1 MAAVKKKPEN
11 GQVRILRLDEI
22 FPSPENDQL
31 YKPVSESDP
40 AVIDLAESI
49 RAAGFNGSITISLDK
64 FILSGHRRRVAA
76 RLAGLSELPCTIENI
91 LRVMRDGSVNPE
103 FVRRLEM
110 YNRQRDKTLSE
121 RLREAVIKADPEDA
135 HRVLSEYR
143 EAQATHF
150 TRTIEMRGEKKR
162 AEISRAK
169 IPFANAAINILNSMR
184 KYLPLSD
191 RQIHYLL
198 LNDPPLRHASKPD
211 STYQNDKHSYKD
223 LTDLLLRLR
232 LAGNIPMDWIADT
245 TRPFVEASCYQ
256 NAGRFLQKEI
266 DGFLKCFYRDLMQSQ
281 PNHIEIVG
289 EKNTLLSIIKP
300 VALNYCI
307 PLTIGRGYA
316 SLPPR
321 YEMAKRYKESG
332 KEKFILLSLSDFDPD
347 GEEITH
353 SLARSL
359 RDDFGV
365 SKIECVKVALTAEQV
380 KKYKL
385 PPGGHVDDK
394 KSAAMKRDRFRQQYG
409 PDTYELEAL
418 HPDNLRQILDMAVC
432 SVLDIDAY
440 NHEVEREKEEAAF
453 LDEQRQRVML
463 ALQAS

>member
-1 MAAVKKKPEN
+1 M
-11 GQVRILRLDEI
+11 RLDEI

-31 YKPVSESDP
+31 YKPASDDDP
-40 AVIDLAESI
+40 AIIDLAESI
-49 RAAGFNGSITISLDK
+49 RVAGFNGSITISLDS

-76 RLAGLSELPCTIENI
+76 KLAGLSEVPCTIESI
-91 LRVMRDGSVNPE
+91 RRVMRDGSINPE

-143 EAQATHF
+143 ELQATHF
-150 TRTIEMRGEKKR
+150 TRTIEMRGAKRR
-162 AEISRAK
+162 AEISNAK
-169 IPFANAAINILNSMR
+169 IPFANAVIDILNSMK

-198 LNDPPLRHASKPD
+198 LNAPPLRHASKLD

-232 LAGNIPMDWIADT
+232 LKDVIPMDWIADS
-245 TRPFVEASCYQ
+245 TRPIVLTKCFP
-256 NAGRFLQKEI
+256 NAGWFVGKEM
-266 DGFLKCFYRDLMQSQ
+266 DGLLKGFYRDLMQSQ

-300 VALNYCI
+300 VAMRYCI

-321 YEMAKRYKESG
+321 YEMAKRYRESG
-332 KEKFILLSLSDFDPD
+332 KENFILLSLSDFDPD

-394 KSAAMKRDRFRQQYG
+394 KSAAMKRDRFRQKYG

-418 HPDNLRQILDMAVC
+418 HPDNLRRILDDAVC

-440 NHEVEREKEEAAF
+440 NYEVEREKEEAAF

-463 ALQAS
+463 ALEVG